1 MNLVEGNHSVLSR
14 HHNWQYS
21 MHVLTGTKL
30 LLFAGQTLG
39 LRPDDW
45 LGGDDYDHYEHPQL
59 IPRQDT
65 QAGGPNS
72 LVIPAFIATFLA
84 SSITNLLFPPTSLFP
99 IIPGGKADQKCPFS
113 LLTAEL
119 KSSLIFRNY
128 NFTPSSSSSSSSSS
142 ISSISFTPEMSMWDR
157 GRQKNCRGR

>member
-84 SSITNLLFPPTSLFP
+84 SSITNLLFSPTSLFP
-99 IIPGGKADQKCPFS
+99 IIPGGKADQKFS
-113 LLTAEL
+113 CSVLTAKL
-119 KSSLIFRNY
+119 KFLIFRNY
-128 NFTPSSSSSSSSSS
+128 NYNFTPSISSSSSSS
-142 ISSISFTPEMSMWDR
+142 FTSEMSMWDR